1 MAVSFQL
8 RRISY
13 LFVALIVTAAGC
25 GETDQIRTYSAPKEI
40 KPVAKNSSPDTKPGD
55 VTDRMLAAILPV
67 GEQAYFFKLVGPIA
81 DVDAHAKE
89 VNDFFEKIQVSSNDK
104 PKWQIPDDW
113 KEQPAS
119 AMRLATITIPTSAK
133 PLEISVT
140 ALPWTGGDDSL
151 LQNVN
156 RWRGQLQ
163 LPPIKSPQLA
173 ENVRDVKIGDHTMS
187 IVDLRGHFASSG
199 MTPPFAGA
207 AGQGSTNAAHGPMN
221 SSASNLPPGHPPID
235 LSAQSN
241 LPPAH
246 PPIETAAA
254 EVPKFDVPAD
264 WKSLPAGGMRKAAFA
279 IGDSEHGALVTL
291 ISFPATEG
299 PMIAD
304 PLQNVNR
311 WRREVGLDE
320 VKQDELSK
328 ATESIQIDGQPATY
342 VHALAEA
349 SQADQLKAKLGT
361 LAAMLKSGDQIWFI
375 KLTGDRSVVAAQED
389 AFKNFLKSLRFA
401 ADRGATDGHK

>member
-1 MAVSFQL
+1 M
-8 RRISY
+8 
-13 LFVALIVTAAGC
+13 
-25 GETDQIRTYSAPKEI
+25 P
-40 KPVAKNSSPDTKPGD
+40 
-55 VTDRMLAAILPV
+55 
-67 GEQAYFFKLVGPIA
+67 
-81 DVDAHAKE
+81 H
-89 VNDFFEKIQVSSNDK
+89 
-104 PKWQIPDDW
+104 
-113 KEQPAS
+113 
-119 AMRLATITIPTSAK
+119 
-133 PLEISVT
+133 
-140 ALPWTGGDDSL
+140 ALPERAPRQTCRP
-151 LQNVN
+151 VI
-156 RWRGQLQ
+156 R
-163 LPPIKSPQLA
+163 P
-173 ENVRDVKIGDHTMS
+173 S
-187 IVDLRGHFASSG
+187 I
-199 MTPPFAGA
+199 
-207 AGQGSTNAAHGPMN
+207 
-221 SSASNLPPGHPPID
+221 HPAP
-235 LSAQSN
+235 SN

-254 EVPKFDVPAD
+254 DAPKFDAPAD

-328 ATESIQIDGQPATY
+328 ATDSIEIDGQPATY
-342 VHALAEA
+342 VHALPDA
-349 SQADQLKAKLGT
+349 SQAEQSKSKAGT
-361 LAAMLKSGDQIWFI
+361 LAAMLKAGDQIWFI